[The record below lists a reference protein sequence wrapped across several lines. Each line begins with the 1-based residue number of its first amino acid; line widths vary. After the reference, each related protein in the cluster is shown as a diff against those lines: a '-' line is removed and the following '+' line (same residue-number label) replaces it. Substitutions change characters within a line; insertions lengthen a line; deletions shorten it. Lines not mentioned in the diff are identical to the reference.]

1 MEPIKNQ
8 LLEELA
14 EVEWSDLIPHAQ
26 RDAIILVSDAL
37 NLIEV
42 AEAIAS
48 DNVQLVQNWIATKL
62 IEKPSQEQLSNWNSL
77 PTSLFN
83 TLIVQPFV
91 LIQSI

>member
-26 RDAIILVSDAL
+26 RDAIILVSDSL

-62 IEKPSQEQLSNWNSL
+62 IEKPNQEQLSNWNSL

-91 LIQSI
+91 LIQPI

>member
-26 RDAIILVSDAL
+26 RDAIILVSDSL

>member
-14 EVEWSDLIPHAQ
+14 EVAWSDLIPHAQ
-26 RDAIILVSDAL
+26 RDAIIFVSDSL

-48 DNVQLVQNWIATKL
+48 DNVQLVQNWIVTKL
-62 IEKPSQEQLSNWNSL
+62 IEKPTQEQLSSWNSL
-77 PTSLFN
+77 PTSVFN

-91 LIQSI
+91 LIQSM